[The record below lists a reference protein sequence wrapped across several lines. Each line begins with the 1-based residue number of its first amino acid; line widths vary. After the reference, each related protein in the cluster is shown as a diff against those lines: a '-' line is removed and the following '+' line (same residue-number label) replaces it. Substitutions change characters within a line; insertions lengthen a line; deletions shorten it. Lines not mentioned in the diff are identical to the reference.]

1 LKISEFENP
10 IYTNKVLNNFKN
22 THTQQNRLYYS
33 IVKFRIVVQVSIFR
47 VVLVMIAVLF
57 ILPVQAKRIALVMG
71 NDNYTS
77 VSKLQKAG
85 NDATAMAREL
95 KAAGFTVQLHRDLN
109 YLGMVKA
116 VETFTNGITGGDEVV
131 VFFAGHGVQI
141 KNGSYLLPTDI
152 EANSESQV
160 EKTAYELLAL
170 TDKISEAKPAFSLV
184 MVDACRDNPLRSKG
198 RNIGNARGLSA
209 IEPPKG
215 QMVVYS
221 ASRGQQ
227 ALDRLSDKDP
237 NPNGVFTREFIT
249 QMKKPGV
256 RIEDIMRSVQDSVET
271 LAKSVSHEQRPAVYN
286 EARGNFYFFGPTTVQ
301 VTPAQQKPD
310 TNAIELALWE
320 SVKNATTAVEIQAY
334 LNRFPNGF
342 FAEVARVRIDAFGR
356 ASAERV
362 AAENN
367 QRLAE
372 EAKVKEQQ
380 RLALEAQNQAQV
392 RLAQEAKQKEQE
404 RLMAEQRV
412 KEQERVVA
420 FNAQKLVDEKAR
432 EEAERKLALD
442 RTNQELAK
450 QRAAEEA
457 KLLAHEKAFKD
468 EVKRL
473 ADENAVKDVQR
484 MAAQTEAERSASKPS
499 VILTPTE
506 TSEAQNGQSEFDRVI
521 EEARIEAGKRFQ
533 ETTILHSPGATFQD
547 CEDCPKMVVI
557 PAGNFKMGSSS
568 SWFSNTKTPENE
580 QPARSV
586 AVKLFAIGKFEITQK
601 QWADVMG
608 TSPSKFKGDDLPV
621 EQVSFEEVQVFLEK
635 LSIKT
640 ATNYRL
646 PSEAEWEYAALADQ
660 QTEYPSGN
668 AVLKLNEYSWYWEN
682 SSRMT
687 NLVGGK
693 NANKFG
699 IYDTYGNVAEI
710 TADCFNPNFS
720 NAPATSLPWLEGL
733 CAFRVVRGGSWSEDA
748 IYLRSKSRSQINVK
762 NKVDNIGFRVAR
774 DLLR

>member
-1 LKISEFENP
+1 MTL
-10 IYTNKVLNNFKN
+10 NKLF
-22 THTQQNRLYYS
+22 LS
-33 IVKFRIVVQVSIFR
+33 LFLSLIF
-47 VVLVMIAVLF
+47 
-57 ILPVQAKRIALVMG
+57 LPAYAKRVALVIG
-71 NDNYTS
+71 NDNYIS

-184 MVDACRDNPLRSKG
+184 MVDACRDNPLKSKG

-249 QMKKPGV
+249 QMQKPGV
-256 RIEDIMRSVQDSVET
+256 RIEDIMRNVQDSVET
-271 LAKSVSHEQRPAVYN
+271 LAKSVRHEQRPAVYN

-320 SVKNATTAVEIQAY
+320 SVKNATTAFEIQAY

-342 FAEVARVRIDAFGR
+342 FAEVARVRIDAFVR

-362 AAENN
+362 AAENAL
-367 QRLAE
+367 RIAE
-372 EAKVKEQQ
+372 EARTKEQQ
-380 RLALEAQNQAQV
+380 RLALEAQNKEKA
-392 RLAQEAKQKEQE
+392 RLAQLTDQKELE
-404 RLMAEQRV
+404 RILADQRA
-412 KEQERVVA
+412 KEQERVA
-420 FNAQKLVDEKAR
+420 TFNAQKLADEKAK

-442 RTNQELAK
+442 RTNQELSK
-450 QRAAEEA
+450 QRAADEA

-473 ADENAVKDVQR
+473 ADEKSVQEFINVNTPGSIFKDCEICPEMVVVPAGRFVMGVSAV
-484 MAAQTEAERSASKPS
+484 
-499 VILTPTE
+499 
-506 TSEAQNGQSEFDRVI
+506 
-521 EEARIEAGKRFQ
+521 EEAKENLPVGIRNRSLPQHEVHVSTFMAGRYEVTVGQYRNFVQATNRISAG
-533 ETTILHSPGATFQD
+533 G
-547 CEDCPKMVVI
+547 C
-557 PAGNFKMGSSS
+557 
-568 SWFSNTKTPENE
+568 
-580 QPARSV
+580 SV
-586 AVKLFAIGKFEITQK
+586 WNGTKFEIVTTKDWRDTGYPQNDSHPVACVSWDDASAYVQWLKQK
-601 QWADVMG
+601 TG
-608 TSPSKFKGDDLPV
+608 KK
-621 EQVSFEEVQVFLEK
+621 
-635 LSIKT
+635 
-640 ATNYRL
+640 YRL
-646 PSEAEWEYAALADQ
+646 LSEAEWEYAARAGTTTARFWGEDGNISCSYANGADLNAKAFVQ
-660 QTEYPSGN
+660 VTFSKIVANCDDGYAHTAPVGSFKPNAFGLYDMLGNVSEWTQDCWNPDYAGAPLDGRSWTSEACTARVFRGGGWANPPPSLRVGYRY
-668 AVLKLNEYSWYWEN
+668 KEN
-682 SSRMT
+682 SP
-687 NLVGGK
+687 
-693 NANKFG
+693 
-699 IYDTYGNVAEI
+699 I
-710 TADCFNPNFS
+710 
-720 NAPATSLPWLEGL
+720 
-733 CAFRVVRGGSWSEDA
+733 
-748 IYLRSKSRSQINVK
+748 RSGV
-762 NKVDNIGFRVAR
+762 GFRVAMTP
-774 DLLR
+774 

>member
-1 LKISEFENP
+1 
-10 IYTNKVLNNFKN
+10 
-22 THTQQNRLYYS
+22 
-33 IVKFRIVVQVSIFR
+33 
-47 VVLVMIAVLF
+47 MIITVLF
-57 ILPVQAKRIALVMG
+57 TLPVQAKRIALVMG

-184 MVDACRDNPLRSKG
+184 MVDACRDNPLKSKG

-320 SVKNATTAVEIQAY
+320 SVKNATTAIEIQAY

-342 FAEVARVRIDAFGR
+342 FAEVARVRIDTFGR

-367 QRLAE
+367 LRLAE
-372 EAKVKEQQ
+372 EARIKEQQ
-380 RLALEAQNQAQV
+380 RLDLEAQNKEKV
-392 RLAQEAKQKEQE
+392 RLAQESEQKEQVRILAEQRVNEQE
-404 RLMAEQRV
+404 RLGAV
-412 KEQERVVA
+412 
-420 FNAQKLVDEKAR
+420 NAQKLVDNIAKEELEKKLTL
-432 EEAERKLALD
+432 ERAS
-442 RTNQELAK
+442 QELAK
-450 QRAAEEA
+450 QQADEKSAAAQRKISSQEQVAKEETKSQEQESLGSSEWTRLQLNLLQGLFLNRA
-457 KLLAHEKAFKD
+457 KDKDLPNKIGWIFKD
-468 EVKRL
+468 C
-473 ADENAVKDVQR
+473 DV
-484 MAAQTEAERSASKPS
+484 
-499 VILTPTE
+499 
-506 TSEAQNGQSEFDRVI
+506 
-521 EEARIEAGKRFQ
+521 
-533 ETTILHSPGATFQD
+533 
-547 CEDCPKMVVI
+547 CPEMVVI
-557 PAGNFKMGSSS
+557 PAGSFQMGSSS
-568 SWFSNTKTPENE
+568 SWFSSKKPPENE
-580 QPARSV
+580 QPSRNVSV
-586 AVKLFAIGKFEITQK
+586 KGFAMGKFEVTQK
-601 QWADVMG
+601 QLRDLMG
-608 TSPSKFKGDDLPV
+608 NDPSKFKGDELPV
-621 EQVSFEEVQVFLEK
+621 EQVSWEEVQIFLGK
-635 LSIKT
+635 LSSKT
-640 ATNYRL
+640 GKVYRL
-646 PSEAEWEYAALADQ
+646 PSESEWEYSALAGEQ
-660 QTEYPSGN
+660 AEYPSGDTISG
-668 AVLKLNEYSWYWEN
+668 LNRLAWYKEI
-682 SSRMT
+682 SDT
-687 NLVGGK
+687 TEVVGTK
-693 NANKFG
+693 ASNKFG
-699 IYDTYGNVAEI
+699 LFDMYGNVEEW
-710 TADCFNPNFS
+710 TSDCS
-720 NAPATSLPWLEGL
+720 NQNYIKAPTDGSPWLEGL
-733 CAFRVVRGGSWSEDA
+733 CSFRVVRGGAWSHSVKF
-748 IYLRSKSRSQINVK
+748 LRSKSRHQAHQRSK
-762 NKVDNIGFRVAR
+762 EDNLGFRVVR
-774 DLLR
+774 ELFN